1 MLRYLRGSDLA
12 RYPKL
17 RDGMFR
23 DRARQFRDRLGWAV
37 SVDAGGLER
46 DGYDDLDPL
55 YVIWQRHDGGH
66 GGSMRFLPTDG
77 PTMLDDHFAQLTGGR
92 RIRSARVWEC
102 TRFCLAPGGRAT
114 PQVPAALMLAGAEI
128 GLIFGLTHAVG
139 VFDARM
145 VRIYRRLGWPPQ
157 IFGQEGR
164 GAAAISAGLWPFSVA
179 IRDRLAQRAG
189 ISRAL
194 SALWCARAFGATDR
208 PARSA

>member
-1 MLRYLRGSDLA
+1 MLRYLRGSDLD

-37 SVDAGGLER
+37 KVDADGLER
-46 DGYDDLDPL
+46 DGYDALDPL
-55 YVIWQRHDGGH
+55 YVLWQRRDGGH
-66 GGSMRFLPTDG
+66 GGSMRFLPTEG
-77 PTMLDDHFAQLTGGR
+77 PTMLADHFVHLTDGR
-92 RIRSARVWEC
+92 SIRAPRVWEC
-102 TRFCLAPGGRAT
+102 TRFCLAPGGRAA

-128 GLIFGLTHAVG
+128 GLVFGLTHAVG

-157 IFGQEGR
+157 VFGQDGQ
-164 GAAAISAGLWPFSVA
+164 GAAAICAGLWPFSAA

-189 ISRAL
+189 ISPAL
-194 SALWCARAFGATDR
+194 SALWCARAFGAASQT
-208 PARSA
+208 ARSA